1 MKSNN
6 SAVLMR
12 ILTVPS
18 QLRTHTWNIKT
29 VCTNKLKKYFPLL
42 SLASSGRFLERII
55 AIYRGSDML
64 FLSGCPVSGDLY
76 ICRGV
81 SGGSVL
87 MVYLW

>member
-64 FLSGCPVSGDLY
+64 FLSLAVLRPE
-76 ICRGV
+76 ICIFVVELVVGV
-81 SGGSVL
+81 F
-87 MVYLW
+87 

>member
-64 FLSGCPVSGDLY
+64 FLCVAVLRPE
-76 ICRGV
+76 ICIFVVELVVGV
-81 SGGSVL
+81 F
-87 MVYLW
+87 